1 MSSGQY
7 LDLGL
12 IDELELEIVFP
23 FFFFFILVD
32 GDKFRTWKFILK

>member
-23 FFFFFILVD
+23 FFFFFL
-32 GDKFRTWKFILK
+32 F